1 MKLIKFTAAAAAV
14 MCLLACASCGK
25 KDENVSISVDE
36 NQSGSSAEKIEEGSV
51 GELITP
57 EEGSEEYDL
66 GSYRKSSSGVK
77 LYYEDEIPTE
87 LVLALEK
94 YFTCFQDR
102 DFDTYRSVLYPDYA
116 ARYSEYLEREYEY
129 DLATS
134 FELNCKGLR
143 KNMVYEITGEYESED
158 PEYTGDFTITR
169 IRVEPPELTEDE
181 TLDDLKT
188 EFFGYLDEIF
198 DMDYYSYVSEDSDA
212 VDYVT
217 FYIIAEGEDEEEHRI
232 ISGFDIVFAEKDGNY
247 YTFG

>member
-1 MKLIKFTAAAAAV
+1 MKLTRLAAAAA

-25 KDENVSISVDE
+25 KDKNVSISVDE
-36 NQSGSSAEKIEEGSV
+36 NQSGSSAENIAEGSV

-57 EEGSEEYDL
+57 EEGSAEYDL
-66 GSYRKSSSGVK
+66 GSYRKSSSGIK
-77 LYYEDEIPTE
+77 LYYEEDVPTD

-94 YFTCFQDR
+94 YFTCFQER
-102 DFDTYRSVLYPDYA
+102 DFDTYKTLLYPDYA
-116 ARYSEYLEREYEY
+116 SRYESYLESEYQY
-129 DLATS
+129 DLENS
-134 FELNCKGLR
+134 FELNCNGIR
-143 KNMVYEITGEYESED
+143 KTMVQEITGEYD
-158 PEYTGDFTITR
+158 PEDTGYSGDFTITR
-169 IRVEPPELTEDE
+169 IRVENPELAEEETVEDL
-181 TLDDLKT
+181 TS

-232 ISGFDIVFAEKDGNY
+232 ISGFDIVFAEKDGKY